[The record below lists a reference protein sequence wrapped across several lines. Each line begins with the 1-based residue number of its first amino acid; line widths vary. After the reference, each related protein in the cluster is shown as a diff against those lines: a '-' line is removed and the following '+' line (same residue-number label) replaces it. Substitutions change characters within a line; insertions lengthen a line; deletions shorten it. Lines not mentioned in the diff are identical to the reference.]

1 MAKWLCRDSK
11 IQPPAGPR
19 RRRPPTTV
27 GTLLW
32 CSPARQSS
40 ESLAFRIGLWLI
52 PDAFSNAR
60 GSPIYSASLSG
71 SCRFPYPGGF
81 HGCTGLLLHR
91 GCCLRRLCIG
101 SATASSDRPVWSEQR
116 NEAAEFASCYDPI
129 PLLALPRPGL
139 LRPSFRRGCRHPT
152 ASVMTK
158 RVSVNS
164 RCRTFTG
171 KARGLMGCKQRNAK
185 NTETRTYGIVSLRL
199 LCSLWSIHLRLWLA
213 ALRI

>member
-1 MAKWLCRDSK
+1 MASSGLSAATFMAHATYTLPQSRSPRGALFRSRAFAQAALTVSDTTHPPSGPWLRQRLFC
-11 IQPPAGPR
+11 PPASSL
-19 RRRPPTTV
+19 TTA
-27 GTLLW
+27 T
-32 CSPARQSS
+32 S

-116 NEAAEFASCYDPI
+116 NEAAEFASMLRPDPI
-129 PLLALPRPGL
+129 ACPAPARAFTPFSPVDAAT
-139 LRPSFRRGCRHPT
+139 RQRR
-152 ASVMTK
+152 
-158 RVSVNS
+158 
-164 RCRTFTG
+164 
-171 KARGLMGCKQRNAK
+171 L
-185 NTETRTYGIVSLRL
+185 
-199 LCSLWSIHLRLWLA
+199 
-213 ALRI
+213 